1 MASMLG
7 CVSELSS
14 ALAAPKGAADRL
26 VAACR
31 PVQKILEKSGG
42 APLTPEVWSEFVAAL
57 TAADASD
64 ATLPDSPQ
72 MHQPIH

>member
-1 MASMLG
+1 MAAMLG
-7 CVSELSS
+7 CVGELSS
-14 ALAAPKGAADRL
+14 AMAAQGAADRL
-26 VAACR
+26 VTACR
-31 PVQKILEKSGG
+31 PVQQILEKTGG
-42 APLTPEVWSEFVAAL
+42 APLTPEVWCEFVAAL